1 MKGFVRLRARKISYL
16 KDNNYEDKNSKG
28 TKKCVMKRKLKF
40 QDYKTCLIILKINHL
55 EKSKIDE
62 DSLEEFIKN
71 NKPILEVKLDV
82 DLEIRIRFKSE
93 KHNLFTEKIKKITLS
108 SIDDKRIQ
116 SIESKET
123 YAYGMNK
130 NLFF

>member
-82 DLEIRIRFKSE
+82 DLEISIRFKSE
-93 KHNLFTEKIKKITLS
+93 KHNLFTEKTKKITLS

>member
-1 MKGFVRLRARKISYL
+1 MKGFVRLRARKINYL
-16 KDNNYEDKNSKG
+16 KDKNYEDKNSKG

-62 DSLEEFIKN
+62 DSLEEFIKI

-82 DLEIRIRFKSE
+82 DLEIRIRFISE
-93 KHNLFTEKIKKITLS
+93 KHDLFTEKIKKITLS

>member
-16 KDNNYEDKNSKG
+16 KDNNYEDKNSKE
-28 TKKCVMKRKLKF
+28 TKKCVMKRKPKF

-93 KHNLFTEKIKKITLS
+93 KHNLFTEKTKKITLS

-130 NLFF
+130 NLLF

>member
-1 MKGFVRLRARKISYL
+1 MKGFVRLRARKINYL
-16 KDNNYEDKNSKG
+16 KDKNYEDKNSKG

-62 DSLEEFIKN
+62 DSLEEFIKI

-82 DLEIRIRFKSE
+82 DLEIRIRFISE
-93 KHNLFTEKIKKITLS
+93 KHDLFTKKIKKITLS